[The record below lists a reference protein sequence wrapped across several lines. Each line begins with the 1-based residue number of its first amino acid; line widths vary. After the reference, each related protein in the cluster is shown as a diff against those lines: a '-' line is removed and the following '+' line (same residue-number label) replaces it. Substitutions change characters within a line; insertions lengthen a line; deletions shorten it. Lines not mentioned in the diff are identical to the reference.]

1 MRTGEEPL
9 PPEIQAAKN
18 EFLQD
23 VKKDVLLS
31 DNGLTPP
38 NPYYNRKR
46 IA

>member
-1 MRTGEEPL
+1 MRTGEEAL
-9 PPEIQAAKN
+9 PPEIQKAKD
-18 EFLQD
+18 EFLRG